1 MTGAD
6 LTELDDR
13 RRASRRLWVGAT
25 VAALAL
31 HLAGAALA
39 LASLRSDEADDD
51 LGAPAIEIG
60 LEMSSPRQDP
70 SDLPPG
76 PDSDA
81 SLASPPMPEQK
92 ADLKQEDLPQ
102 ETPRETDDPD
112 KVVTANAVKEPVEEA
127 KAARVQSSASQ
138 ASVAAEAMAA
148 PSSQNSPQADRST
161 APAQGIG
168 DSVRRARMT
177 WEKELVAHLDRHKRY
192 PADRTQKSAELL
204 VSFALDR
211 MGHVLSARIV
221 KGSGDPA
228 FDDAAL
234 AMVRRSDP
242 VPQPP
247 PGVADDGL
255 SFTVPVFFRVK
266 GKS

>member
-1 MTGAD
+1 MTG
-6 LTELDDR
+6 LDETR
-13 RRASRRLWVGAT
+13 STSRRLWVCAA
-25 VAALAL
+25 VAALGL
-31 HLAGAALA
+31 HLFGAALA
-39 LASLRSDEADDD
+39 LANLRFDEADDD

-60 LEMSSPRQDP
+60 LELSAPRQDP

-76 PDSDA
+76 PESDA
-81 SLASPPMPEQK
+81 SVASQQMPEQRAEPK
-92 ADLKQEDLPQ
+92 EEDEGTPL
-102 ETPRETDDPD
+102 ETAEPD
-112 KVVTANAVKEPVEEA
+112 RVVTPNAVKEPVEEA
-127 KAARVQSSASQ
+127 KVSSAQSSASQ
-138 ASVAAEAMAA
+138 ASVAAEATAA
-148 PSSQNSPQADRST
+148 PNSENSPQGHRPA

-168 DSVRRARMT
+168 ESVRRARVT
-177 WEKELVAHLDRHKRY
+177 WEKELLAHLDSHKRY
-192 PADRTQKSAELL
+192 PANRTQKSAELR

-247 PGVADDGL
+247 PGVADGGL
-255 SFTVPVFFRVK
+255 SFTMPVIFRVK
-266 GKS
+266 GKD